1 MLIRQAQK
9 REDSCEVLVVGAG
22 LVGAAIA
29 AELTQEGIDTAIL
42 EAQNIAG
49 GATGSSAGMVLTG
62 QAGLYNQAVFT
73 YGRQRAQD
81 IWALTVEGR
90 KLLVEAADRLKV
102 QIEDTGSITLA
113 EDKSDV
119 EALQESAELL
129 QEDGFDVSFER
140 GDPLGRGFEAAL
152 RFPGDVTVNAATL
165 TRAILTAND
174 VIVHEGNEVYN
185 LEQDGELVRVWAK
198 GRTVLS
204 SAVVLA
210 VDGYAPL
217 IHGHFVDKVTPL
229 RNLLFTSQALNET
242 VLEQPCS
249 IDHGHTYCRQ
259 LSDRR
264 LLLGTW
270 GARNTSGQSEL
281 IDPLE
286 EQLSGFVKRHFPE
299 VDLRQADRRSRIMGG
314 TDDGLPLLGTLPD
327 LPQAYFAV
335 GFGGWG
341 LAWSFVAAD
350 RLVNG
355 ILHDTEL
362 QIVDRE

>member
-1 MLIRQAQK
+1 MLIKQAQK

-29 AELTQEGIDTAIL
+29 AELIQEGIDTAIL

-62 QAGLYNQAVFT
+62 QAGHYNQAVST

-81 IWALTVEGR
+81 IWALTIEGR
-90 KLLVEAADRLKV
+90 KRLIETADRLKV
-102 QIEDTGSITLA
+102 QIEGTGSITLA

-152 RFPGDVTVNAATL
+152 RFPGDVTVNSAAL
-165 TRAILTAND
+165 TRALLTAND

-185 LEQDGELVRVWAK
+185 LEQAGDLVRVWAR

-210 VDGYAPL
+210 VNGYAPL
-217 IHGHFVDKVTPL
+217 IHDYFADKVTPL
-229 RNLLFTSQALNET
+229 RNLIFTSRALNKT
-242 VLEQPCS
+242 VIEQPCS
-249 IDHGHTYCRQ
+249 VDYGHTYCRQ

-270 GARNTSGQSEL
+270 GDHTSKQPRLSA
-281 IDPLE
+281 PLE
-286 EQLSGFVKRHFPE
+286 EHLSRFAKRHFPE
-299 VDLRQADRRSRIMGG
+299 VDLHRAERQVGIMGSAA
-314 TDDGLPLLGTLPD
+314 DGLPLLGTLPD
-327 LPQAYFAV
+327 LPQVYFAV

-341 LAWSFVAAD
+341 LAWSFVTAEKM
-350 RLVNG
+350 VNG
-355 ILHDTEL
+355 ILHDAEL

>member
-62 QAGLYNQAVFT
+62 QAGHYNQAVSN

-129 QEDGFDVSFER
+129 QEDGFDVSFEH

-152 RFPGDVTVNAATL
+152 RFPGDVTVDAATL

-210 VDGYAPL
+210 VNGYAPL
-217 IHGHFVDKVTPL
+217 THDYFTEKVTPL
-229 RNLLFTSQALNET
+229 RNLLFISQALNET
-242 VLEQPCS
+242 VLKQPC
-249 IDHGHTYCRQ
+249 IVDYEHTYCRQ

-270 GARNTSGQSEL
+270 EAPTSNQPRLSA
-281 IDPLE
+281 PLE
-286 EQLSGFVKRHFPE
+286 EHLSRFAKRHFPE

-314 TDDGLPLLGTLPD
+314 TEDGLPLLGTLPD
-327 LPQAYFAV
+327 LPQVYFAV

-350 RLVNG
+350 RMVNG